1 MNNWQL
7 KRGNGL
13 NRIESWKLKVDL
25 NVNGQQTPFLESE
38 NLKTSES
45 EKGCE
50 QWAMR
55 FFLKLRNQW
64 TSVEFVGKKNKP
76 QISLIG
82 TEDIWEELWTLSFE
96 LWALNFELWTLNFE
110 LWTLNF
116 ELWTLSFE
124 PWTKVQ
130 KA

>member
-1 MNNWQL
+1 MEV
-7 KRGNGL
+7 
-13 NRIESWKLKVDL
+13 ESWFECQRTTD
-25 NVNGQQTPFLESE
+25 NGQQTPFLESE

-50 QWAMR
+50 QRAMR

-82 TEDIWEELWTLSFE
+82 TEDIWENFRTLEF
-96 LWALNFELWTLNFE
+96 
-110 LWTLNF
+110 
-116 ELWTLSFE
+116 
-124 PWTKVQ
+124 
-130 KA
+130 